1 MSHGPPS
8 LLDEKTSWAEFGR
21 GLGVWSLAMAM
32 KRRTRGT
39 KASSTWIDA
48 SRRRVGSRRPTSEW

>member
-21 GLGVWSLAMAM
+21 GLGVRSLEFGHLEAPRAAQLAGDEG
-32 KRRTRGT
+32 KQHLDRRLT
-39 KASSTWIDA
+39 KAS
-48 SRRRVGSRRPTSEW
+48 